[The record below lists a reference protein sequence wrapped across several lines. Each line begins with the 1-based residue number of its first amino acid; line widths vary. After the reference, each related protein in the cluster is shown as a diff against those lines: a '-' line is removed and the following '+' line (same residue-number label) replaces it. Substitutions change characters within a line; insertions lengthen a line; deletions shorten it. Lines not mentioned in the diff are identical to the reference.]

1 MKGMSMTAAERSS
14 TILYSAVFLGFPFLV
29 VDVPMNMTI
38 YIVLSIL
45 TILGTSV
52 VFDRKNWKS
61 SSIVALSI
69 AFTIALVI
77 TYCQRIKGT
86 PIPGMEYTE
95 EYVATMMWVGAFVC
109 GIAIHALSIMF
120 FAIVAI
126 IEIIKFQ
133 LKK

>member
-1 MKGMSMTAAERSS
+1 MTAAERSS
-14 TILYSAVFLGFPFLV
+14 TILYSAVFLGFPILV
-29 VDVPMNMTI
+29 VDAPMNITI
-38 YIVLSIL
+38 YIILSIL

-61 SSIVALSI
+61 SVVVGASIC
-69 AFTIALVI
+69 FTIALVI
-77 TYCQRIKGT
+77 TYCQHIKGT

-95 EYVATMMWVGAFVC
+95 EYVATMMWVGAFAC
-109 GIAIHALSIMF
+109 AIALHAISIMI

-126 IEIIKFQ
+126 IEMIKFQ

>member
-1 MKGMSMTAAERSS
+1 MTAAERSS
-14 TILYSAVFLGFPFLV
+14 TILYSAVFLGFPILV
-29 VDVPMNMTI
+29 VDSPMNITI
-38 YIVLSIL
+38 YIILSIL

-52 VFDRKNWKS
+52 VFDRKNWKP

-69 AFTIALVI
+69 AFTISLVI
-77 TYCQRIKGT
+77 SYSQKMKGT
-86 PIPGMEYTE
+86 PIPGIEYTQ

-109 GIAIHALSIMF
+109 AIALHAISIMI

-126 IEIIKFQ
+126 IEMIKFQ